1 MLLHYRKRKSSPKKS
16 PSKSLSDSRAG
27 AGTNYKSKEY
37 ISSSGSNS
45 SGSDSDDKPLK
56 KKPKK
61 DQGTKEKKKK
71 EKAPETKRKSKRQN
85 KGSESESS
93 VGEVSI
99 SDPCNVYSF
108 YLNWFILERQLSMIL
123 ITSYETTV
131 YWKLMFSHSK
141 CTFILQLPDEEE
153 ILDTPPSSGKSASES
168 ESDWTQQL
176 MAWDLWYLDTV

>member
-1 MLLHYRKRKSSPKKS
+1 
-16 PSKSLSDSRAG
+16 
-27 AGTNYKSKEY
+27 
-37 ISSSGSNS
+37 
-45 SGSDSDDKPLK
+45 
-56 KKPKK
+56 
-61 DQGTKEKKKK
+61 
-71 EKAPETKRKSKRQN
+71 
-85 KGSESESS
+85 
-93 VGEVSI
+93 
-99 SDPCNVYSF
+99 
-108 YLNWFILERQLSMIL
+108 MIL